1 MIINIDFIVINS
13 LILYLIANINLS
25 LNHFSDK
32 KTTFK
37 SGFYLAFG
45 M

>member
-32 KTTFK
+32 KPLLKVVF
-37 SGFYLAFG
+37 F
-45 M
+45 